1 MKKLMK
7 SKKGIAPALLLVLIP
22 AIPWILGLTL
32 FGVPVFATWF
42 KMATTPAKPVSPWI
56 IIVGCFILIIW
67 LKGRK
72 K

>member
-7 SKKGIAPALLLVLIP
+7 SKKGALPLLLVLIP

-42 KMATTPAKPVSPWI
+42 KMATTPAKPVSPIWF
-56 IIVGCFILIIW
+56 IVGGFVILILLI
-67 LKGRK
+67 KRRR
-72 K
+72 